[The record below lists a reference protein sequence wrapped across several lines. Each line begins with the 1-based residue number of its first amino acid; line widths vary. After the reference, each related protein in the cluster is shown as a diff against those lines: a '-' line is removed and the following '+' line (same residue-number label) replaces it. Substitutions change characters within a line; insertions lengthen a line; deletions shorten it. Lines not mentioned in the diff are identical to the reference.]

1 MTSPVVVTKY
11 LCAAAAIHAVLGCAA
26 GVDLPDEGGS
36 APPATPTLGVAEQR
50 ASAYGWRI
58 IQTLDFNFD
67 GKQDVLW
74 IDPDRSRMAIW
85 YMDGVQLL
93 TPGPILYGP
102 AGRGWIAIA
111 NDFNVDGM
119 GDVIWRHDQ
128 RDLITIWYMD
138 GGRPFAQGPM
148 IPGPRGSGWVI
159 RPNDFNRNLGS
170 DVLFYNEEKNL
181 MTVWLM
187 DGSQLLAPG
196 PFISGPGTD
205 WDIGPVPDFNFDRI
219 ADVVWNDDV
228 HNLMTVWLMSN
239 TEVLGRGPVIPGPIG
254 EGWEVLWASDF
265 NADGMADVLWSNG
278 DKGLVAVWLM
288 NGVELLDA
296 GPVIPGPIGDGWRA
310 IAAGDVNGDLMTDV
324 VWQRLGT
331 SQMAVWL
338 MNGTHLLSPGPVI
351 LGPPGG

>member
-1 MTSPVVVTKY
+1 
-11 LCAAAAIHAVLGCAA
+11 
-26 GVDLPDEGGS
+26 
-36 APPATPTLGVAEQR
+36 
-50 ASAYGWRI
+50 
-58 IQTLDFNFD
+58 
-67 GKQDVLW
+67 
-74 IDPDRSRMAIW
+74 MA
-85 YMDGVQLL
+85 
-93 TPGPILYGP
+93 
-102 AGRGWIAIA
+102 
-111 NDFNVDGM
+111 
-119 GDVIWRHDQ
+119 DVIWRHDE

-138 GGRPFAQGPM
+138 GGRPFEQGPV
-148 IPGPRGSGWVI
+148 IPGARGRGWVI
-159 RPNDFNRNLGS
+159 RPSDFNRNLGS
-170 DVLFYNEEKNL
+170 DVLFYNEDKNL

-187 DGSQLLAPG
+187 DGNQLLAPG

-219 ADVVWNDDV
+219 ADVIWNDDV

-239 TEVLGRGPVIPGPIG
+239 TEVLGRGPVIPGPAG

-265 NADGMADVLWSNG
+265 NADGMGDVLWSNE

-338 MNGTHLLSPGPVI
+338 MNGNHLLSPGPVI